1 MKFAFISTMEGWSW
15 GGSEELWSQTATHLK
30 RTGHSVQASVAH
42 QPPLSPKVTALR
54 RLGINV
60 EVRPSFGVGR
70 SQRIWNKLSFRS
82 SRSIARLK
90 QYKPDI
96 VVISQGD
103 YSGGSEWARTCR
115 EAGIPYVIVVQCNSD
130 LWWFSRDRIDQAREA
145 YAAAHKVFCVS
156 RSNRD
161 QLNFQIGMQLPN
173 TEVVWNPYS
182 VPPEIPPAWPDEST
196 GWRLACVARLDP
208 PAKGHDLL
216 LRTLARPEWRSR
228 PVQLNCFGSG
238 HYEPSLRRMSEML
251 GLNNVVFRGHVS
263 DIRSIWEENHM
274 LVLASR
280 YEGLP
285 LALVEAM
292 WCGRPAV
299 VTDVA
304 GNTEMCI
311 DNETGFVAPAPTV
324 PLLAA
329 TLQRAWDLRQNWRRM
344 GQAARAR
351 AESQIPRDPIAVFAE
366 KLISCAVA
374 GRHIPT
380 ASNPSRETMEDLAI
394 AGAQQGPRINESSP
408 KR

>member
-1 MKFAFISTMEGWSW
+1 MRFAFISTMLGWSW

-30 RTGHSVQASVAH
+30 RTGHHVQASIVH
-42 QPPLSPKVTALR
+42 WPPLSPKVTAMR
-54 RLGINV
+54 DLGINF
-60 EVRPSFGVGR
+60 ELRPTFRLGR
-70 SQRIWNKLSFRS
+70 TRRLWNKLSFRN
-82 SRSIARLK
+82 SRSVARLR
-90 QYKPDI
+90 QFKPDI

-103 YSGGSEWARTCR
+103 HAGGFEWAKICR
-115 EAGIPYVIVVQCNSD
+115 EAGIPYVIIVQCNSD
-130 LWWFSRDRIDQAREA
+130 LWWFEKGRIDHAREA
-145 YAAAHKVFCVS
+145 YTAASRVFCVS

-161 QLNFQIGMQLPN
+161 LLNFQVGTQLSN
-173 TEVVWNPYS
+173 AEVVWNPYS
-182 VPPEIPPAWPDEST
+182 VPPEVAPAWPDEST

-208 PAKGHDLL
+208 SAKGHDLL
-216 LRTLARPEWRSR
+216 LKTLARPEWRDR

-251 GLNNVVFRGHVS
+251 GLRNVAFRGHVAN
-263 DIRSIWEENHM
+263 IRSIWEENHM
-274 LVLASR
+274 LVLPSR

-324 PLLAA
+324 PLLVD
-329 TLQRAWDLRQNWRRM
+329 TLQRAWDRREDWQRM

-366 KLISCAVA
+366 KLISCTVTA
-374 GRHIPT
+374 RHVPT
-380 ASNPSRETMEDLAI
+380 SVNQS
-394 AGAQQGPRINESSP
+394 
-408 KR
+408 